1 MSFLKFS
8 FTLFQCLV
16 TVTELSGNMRV
27 DLDFPVIII
36 FMHVI
41 EINLIFIFKVIEMP
55 VVFTY
60 TFLLFICNELFCN
73 L

>member
-1 MSFLKFS
+1 
-8 FTLFQCLV
+8 
-16 TVTELSGNMRV
+16 MRV
-27 DLDFPVIII
+27 DFDFPVIII

-55 VVFTY
+55 VVFTS